1 LFIANMTR
9 PDISAAV
16 SFLSRH
22 LSRPSERIWKYCKQ
36 VLRYLRTT
44 KEKKL
49 VLGDLDGSSL
59 IVYADA
65 NFAPKG
71 DRKSQSGAV
80 IKLAGST
87 VGWYSKKQKTVS
99 TSTTEAEYI
108 AMAIA
113 TNETLWLQHL
123 LEELSFP
130 VQYPTI
136 IYEDNQPAIAIATN
150 QKNPALAKHI
160 DTKYHAIQDY
170 ILKGYIDVRYKETKH
185 QLADGLTKV
194 KT

>member
-1 LFIANMTR
+1 STRFPYTPLLRSLFIANMTR

-22 LSRPSERIWKYCKQ
+22 IKRPTDRVWKYCKQ
-36 VLRYLRTT
+36 VLNYLHTT
-44 KEKKL
+44 KEKSL
-49 VLGDLDGSSL
+49 TLGDLDGSSL
-59 IVYADA
+59 VVYADA

-80 IKLAGST
+80 LKLAGST

-113 TNETLWLQHL
+113 TNETLWLQH
-123 LEELSFP
+123 
-130 VQYPTI
+130 
-136 IYEDNQPAIAIATN
+136 
-150 QKNPALAKHI
+150 
-160 DTKYHAIQDY
+160 
-170 ILKGYIDVRYKETKH
+170 
-185 QLADGLTKV
+185 
-194 KT
+194 

>member
-1 LFIANMTR
+1 MLN
-9 PDISAAV
+9 
-16 SFLSRH
+16 
-22 LSRPSERIWKYCKQ
+22 
-36 VLRYLRTT
+36 YLHTT
-44 KEKKL
+44 KEKSL
-49 VLGDLDGSSL
+49 ILGDLDGSSL
-59 IVYADA
+59 VVYADA

-80 IKLAGST
+80 LKLAGGT

-113 TNETLWLQHL
+113 ANETLWLQHL
-123 LEELSFP
+123 LEEMAYT
-130 VQYPTI
+130 VQYPTVI
-136 IYEDNQPAIAIATN
+136 NEDNQAAIAIATN

-170 ILKGYIDVRYKETKH
+170 IAKGYIDVRYKQTKD

-194 KT
+194 KTSSLDVDRLLGSPPDSTA